1 MNIEHFFN
9 LKKNQSIVSQG
20 FCESR
25 EKNFTMA

>member
-9 LKKNQSIVSQG
+9 LKKVKVLSQG